1 MNKFLIVF
9 DFDETII
16 QHNSDYV
23 ILKCNPDQSL
33 PEELLQPQEEEFWRE
48 YMNKVYQY
56 FGEKGV
62 KEETMRKVLAE
73 TPLTKEMV
81 NLFQFLKKSSDLFE
95 CIIISDANMFF
106 INSILQANGLSTIFQ
121 KIYTNPSCFDNNN
134 TFTISPYHS
143 HMCEQCPINMCKRK
157 ILHDHLVQRAE
168 EEVEFEKIFYVG
180 DGTNDFCPSVALT
193 PTDFIFPRKNYPLD
207 SLISKIKMTEPS
219 AIQAQVV
226 PWESGE
232 DILLF
237 LEDCTGR

>member
-16 QHNSDYV
+16 QHNSDCV

-33 PEELLQPQEEEFWRE
+33 PEELLRPQDEECWSE
-48 YMNKVYQY
+48 YMGKVFQY
-56 FGEKGV
+56 LGETGV

-73 TPLTKEMV
+73 TPLTKEMLT
-81 NLFQFLKKSSDLFE
+81 LFQFLRKSPDLFE
-95 CIIISDANMFF
+95 CVIISDANTFF
-106 INSILQANGLSTIFQ
+106 INSILQANDLSTAFQ
-121 KIYTNPSCFDNNN
+121 KIYTNPSCFDNKN

-143 HMCEQCPINMCKRK
+143 HVCEQCPINMCKRQ
-157 ILHDHLVQRAE
+157 ILHDHLVRRAE
-168 EEVEFEKIFYVG
+168 EEVEFDKIFYVG
-180 DGTNDFCPSVALT
+180 DGTNDFCPSVDLT
-193 PTDFIFPRKNYPLD
+193 TTDVIFPRKNYPLD
-207 SLISKIKMTEPS
+207 RLISEFKMTEPS

-237 LEDCTGR
+237 LEDCAGR